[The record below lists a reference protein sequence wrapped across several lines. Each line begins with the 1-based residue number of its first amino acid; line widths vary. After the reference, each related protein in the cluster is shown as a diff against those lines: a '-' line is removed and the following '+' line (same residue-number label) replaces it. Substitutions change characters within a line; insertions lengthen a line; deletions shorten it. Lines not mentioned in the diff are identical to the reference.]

1 MIIANELTLWQVTLL
16 GLFFVFNCCRF
27 CPLLIDDEV
36 VKVKTGERRRRQYV
50 FASSQKDKY

>member
-16 GLFFVFNCCRF
+16 GLFFVFNCCCF
-27 CPLLIDDEV
+27 CPLIDDEV
-36 VKVKTGERRRRQYV
+36 VKVKTGERRRQYV